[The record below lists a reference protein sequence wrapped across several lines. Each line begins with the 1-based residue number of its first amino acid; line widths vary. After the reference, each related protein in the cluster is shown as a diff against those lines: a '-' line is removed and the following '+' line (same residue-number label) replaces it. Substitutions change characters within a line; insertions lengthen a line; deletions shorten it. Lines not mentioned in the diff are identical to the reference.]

1 MKIQPTRDVVL
12 IKADKPKGESE
23 SGILLAEEWK
33 SLPLTG
39 TVLAVGPDVT
49 TTAPGDRV
57 GFNRYASVTLE
68 KDERLVSE
76 RQLLWQQKS

>member
-1 MKIQPTRDVVL
+1 MKISPTRDVIL

-39 TVLAVGPDVT
+39 EVLAVGPDVT
-49 TTAPGDRV
+49 DAKVGDRV
-57 GFNRYASVTLE
+57 GFNRYASVVLE
-68 KDERLVSE
+68 GDNRLINQK
-76 RQLLWQQKS
+76 QLLWLQH

>member
-49 TTAPGDRV
+49 TTTPGDKV
-57 GFNRYASVTLE
+57 GFNRYASVVLE